1 MTLQA
6 RPYIVVPMEVMDR
19 MIHQLSAYRANCP
32 DHLKEDVN
40 FALKRF
46 NETALYMHGNQ
57 NVTANV
63 EPANYRI
70 EL

>member
-19 MIHQLSAYRANCP
+19 MVHQLSLYRNTAN

-40 FALKRF
+40 FTIKRF
-46 NETALYMHGNQ
+46 KETALYLHGNK
-57 NVTANV
+57 NVNANV
-63 EPANYRI
+63 EPANYSG
-70 EL
+70 L

>member
-19 MIHQLSAYRANCP
+19 IIHQLSAYRANSP

-40 FALKRF
+40 FALK
-46 NETALYMHGNQ
+46 LIQ
-57 NVTANV
+57 
-63 EPANYRI
+63 
-70 EL
+70 

>member
-6 RPYIVVPMEVMDR
+6 RPYIVVPMEVMDK
-19 MIHQLSAYRANCP
+19 MVHQLSLYRANCP

-46 NETALYMHGNQ
+46 SETALYMHGNN
-57 NVTANV
+57 NVAANV
-63 EPANYRI
+63 EPAKYNFR
-70 EL
+70 L